1 MRRTMQSFPN
11 LTIVEHAVIQDKLA
25 RLRDKATPCFD
36 FRRLLEEI
44 SLVIFYE
51 ATRKLPTRDTTIE
64 TPLESMTVRRLQRP
78 ILLVPILRAGLGM
91 ANGIVKGFPETRI
104 GVLGMYRDET
114 TLQPVDYYL
123 RLPEDMGGMDVFL
136 LDPML
141 ATGGS
146 AHSAVKKL
154 RQHRAEHINMLA
166 IIAAPEGVSVMQQNH
181 PEVPIFVAAL
191 DRQLNARG
199 FILPGLGDAGDR
211 YFGV

>member
-1 MRRTMQSFPN
+1 MQSFPN
-11 LTIVEHAVIQDKLA
+11 LTVVEHAIIQDKLA
-25 RLRDKATPCFD
+25 RLRDKATPFFD
-36 FRRLLEEI
+36 FRTLLEDI
-44 SLVIFYE
+44 SLLLFYE
-51 ATRKLPTRDTTIE
+51 ASRKLSTRDETIE
-64 TPLESMTVRRLQRP
+64 TPLESMTVRRLQHP

-91 ANGIVKGFPETRI
+91 ANGIVKVFPEARI

-123 RLPEDMGGMDVFL
+123 RLPDDIRGMDVFL

-146 AHSAVKKL
+146 AHSAVEKL
-154 RQHRAEHINMLA
+154 KRHRAERIVMLA
-166 IIAAPEGVSVMQQNH
+166 VIAAPEGVSVMQEHH
-181 PEVPIFVAAL
+181 PEVPIFTAAL
-191 DRQLNARG
+191 DRQLNSRG